1 MAAPPPAP
9 DPAAPAAPAAPARAE
24 FPDVL
29 GWQPLVMNRNALCA
43 DCGVSIER
51 GERGFV
57 GVGGAASP
65 VLCRDCGDARS

>member
-1 MAAPPPAP
+1 M
-9 DPAAPAAPAAPARAE
+9 
-24 FPDVL
+24 L

-65 VLCRDCGDARS
+65 VLCRDCGEARS